1 MPGGN
6 NHKILRIAFHSTGN
20 DCVEKIHI
28 KKRFF
33 EYIFIYR
40 NSLRNDQKILMPAH
54 SVQCNATR
62 HASTDEPQ
70 RGRAGVDGTVQEFPE

>member
-6 NHKILRIAFHSTGN
+6 NHKILRIAFHSTGKAY
-20 DCVEKIHI
+20 VEKIHI

-40 NSLRNDQKILMPAH
+40 NNLHNDQKILMPLAKL
-54 SVQCNATR
+54 QFNTTR
-62 HASTDEPQ
+62 PASTDEAQ
-70 RGRAGVDGTVQEFPE
+70 RARAGVEDTVQRRPE

>member
-6 NHKILRIAFHSTGN
+6 NHKILRIAFHTTGK

-40 NSLRNDQKILMPAH
+40 NNLHNDQKIPMPVH
-54 SVQCNATR
+54 NLQFNATR
-62 HASTDEPQ
+62 QASTDELM
-70 RGRAGVDGTVQEFPE
+70 RARTRVEGTVQSLPE